1 MTILERQRVDRNV
14 AVIQSNLLVDC
25 IEPEA
30 AGRYGCHVISDDV
43 IKSEEFDIVVLSEL
57 ISFLTPLFT

>member
-1 MTILERQRVDRNV
+1 MVTMTEQQRVDRNV
-14 AVIQSNLLVDC
+14 AMILATLSVDC

-43 IKSEEFDIVVLSEL
+43 VRSEEFDIVVQSE
-57 ISFLTPLFT
+57 SGG